1 MLKDDYKAIY
11 DRIRP
16 SRSLEAET
24 EAQIMAHFDGKK
36 LIKPISRTAVIAIP
50 WRCPLRKRLDR
61 LNMSPPGASKKIHRT
76 IDRHPQQPRLNML
89 LILKGNIRPRQL

>member
-36 LIKPISRTAVIAIP
+36 LIKPISRTAVIAIAMAVLLVGTAIAATLQSNILSTGRP
-50 WRCPLRKRLDR
+50 ARRQRPRWSGMPGRCP
-61 LNMSPPGASKKIHRT
+61 MQA
-76 IDRHPQQPRLNML
+76 
-89 LILKGNIRPRQL
+89 